1 MDNAIIDNL
10 SLVEDLYAAASTLA
24 MNALDYHERKSGG
37 YVDVRK
43 DDFDYLARA
52 VEFMKPFM
60 VAKGD
65 SGE

>member
-37 YVDVRK
+37 YVDVR
-43 DDFDYLARA
+43 
-52 VEFMKPFM
+52 VERLQ
-60 VAKGD
+60 D
-65 SGE
+65 W